1 MVTLLLELGVPG
13 ILIVVLVILRIRRNL
28 NHPPAIAFGCLIPN
42 VCIVNAEEIQT
53 FCRDME
59 KLKQKENHLQRQRRW
74 KQLRILWGF
83 LRAMTWNTRLFQGG
97 VRFEHTKIDP
107 AKSSLDYEKR
117 ETLIVELV
125 PETAEM
131 RIKLYNAQ
139 VSFLSR
145 TILGLRIDQKVL
157 ISLLGHY
164 KRVEQDVIALTGM
177 SEDTS
182 YRDMLIDNLGLTNW
196 RIFGGGSGPDPA

>member
-1 MVTLLLELGVPG
+1 MVMIFIFSLPL
-13 ILIVVLVILRIRRNL
+13 VLYAVLAVLRIRRDL
-28 NHPPAIAFGCLIPN
+28 IHPPAIAFGCLIPN
-42 VCIVNAEEIQT
+42 VCVVSAEEIQT
-53 FCRDME
+53 FCREIE
-59 KLKQKENHLQRQRRW
+59 KLKEKQNHLQRQRRW
-74 KQLRILWGF
+74 KQFRILWGF
-83 LRAMTWNTRLFQGG
+83 LRGMAWNTRLFQGG

-131 RIKLYNAQ
+131 RMELYKAQ

-145 TILGLRIDQKVL
+145 TIVGRRVDQKVL
-157 ISLLGHY
+157 IRLLGQY
-164 KRVEQDVIALTGM
+164 KQLEQDIIALAGM
-177 SEDTS
+177 SGDTS

-196 RIFGGGSGPDPA
+196 RIFGGGSGPEPA

>member
-1 MVTLLLELGVPG
+1 M
-13 ILIVVLVILRIRRNL
+13 ILVFSLPLVLYAVFAVLRIRRDL
-28 NHPPAIAFGCLIPN
+28 TRPPAIAFGCLIPN
-42 VCIVNAEEIQT
+42 VCVVNAEEIQT
-53 FCRDME
+53 FCRE
-59 KLKQKENHLQRQRRW
+59 VERLKQKENHLQRQRRW

-125 PETAEM
+125 PETGEM
-131 RIKLYNAQ
+131 RMELYKAQ

-145 TILGLRIDQKVL
+145 TILGRRVDQKVL
-157 ISLLGHY
+157 IRLWGQY
-164 KRVEQDVIALTGM
+164 KQLEQDIIALAGM
-177 SEDTS
+177 SGDTS

-196 RIFGGGSGPDPA
+196 RIFGGGSGPEPA

>member
-1 MVTLLLELGVPG
+1 MIFLFSLPL
-13 ILIVVLVILRIRRNL
+13 VLYAVLAVLRIRRDRT
-28 NHPPAIAFGCLIPN
+28 HPPAIAFGCLIPI
-42 VCIVNAEEIQT
+42 VCIVNAEEIQI
-53 FCRDME
+53 FCREME

-131 RIKLYNAQ
+131 RMKLYNAQ

-164 KRVEQDVIALTGM
+164 KRLEQDIIALTGM

>member
-1 MVTLLLELGVPG
+1 MVMIFLFSLPLVMYA
-13 ILIVVLVILRIRRNL
+13 VLAVLRIRRDL
-28 NHPPAIAFGCLIPN
+28 THPPAIAFGCLIPN
-42 VCIVNAEEIQT
+42 VCVVNAEEIQT
-53 FCRDME
+53 FCRDVE
-59 KLKQKENHLQRQRRW
+59 RLKQKENHLQRQRRW
-74 KQLRILWGF
+74 KQFRILWGF

-131 RIKLYNAQ
+131 RMKLYNAQ

-164 KRVEQDVIALTGM
+164 KRLEQDIIALTGM